1 MKNNIHLIDRFMK
14 KIVILLFA
22 VCALFAF
29 SCNKYC
35 NCKHYI
41 DGELDPDYK
50 GNFIKESNLNCA
62 DYSTELKEIDG
73 ITYEVKCK

>member
-1 MKNNIHLIDRFMK
+1 MK

-22 VCALFAF
+22 ASALFSF

-41 DGELDPDYK
+41 DGQLDKDYNG
-50 GNFIKESNLNCA
+50 GNFVKESNLSCA

-73 ITYEVKCK
+73 KTYEVKCK

>member
-1 MKNNIHLIDRFMK
+1 MK
-14 KIVILLFA
+14 KVVILLFA

-41 DGELDPDYK
+41 DGKLDKEYK
-50 GNFIKESNLNCA
+50 GNFVETEGKSCES
-62 DYSTELKEIDG
+62 YSRPLHTLEG

>member
-1 MKNNIHLIDRFMK
+1 MK

-35 NCKHYI
+35 NCKQTI
-41 DGELDPDYK
+41 DGVNDPDYK
-50 GNFIKESNLNCA
+50 GGRFVNELGSCESDNA
-62 DYSTELKEIDG
+62 VAFEDG
-73 ITYEVKCK
+73 KTYEVKCK

>member
-1 MKNNIHLIDRFMK
+1 MK

-22 VCALFAF
+22 ASALFFF

-41 DGELDPDYK
+41 DGQLDKDYNG
-50 GNFIKESNLNCA
+50 GNFVKESNLDCKA
-62 DYSTELKEIDG
+62 YSEPLKTIDG
-73 ITYEVKCK
+73 KTYEVKCK

>member
-1 MKNNIHLIDRFMK
+1 MK

-22 VCALFAF
+22 VCALLAF

-41 DGELDPDYK
+41 DGELDKTYT
-50 GNFIKESNLNCA
+50 GGRFVKESSLACE
-62 DYSTELKEIDG
+62 DYSTEPKELDG
-73 ITYEVKCK
+73 KTYETRCR